1 MPFADA
7 ADRRVA
13 RHLPE
18 GFDAVREQQRAPADT
33 RCSKRG
39 FRTGMATADNDD
51 LEFLRET
58 HGGAEFYAR
67 GAALRRRPRCFTWN
81 MCLVASQQTM
91 LGPYAALLRAT
102 DLSYLFAA
110 SIIGRLPIGM
120 CGLAILLLVQ
130 GASGSFAVAGATTA
144 AYVAGLAVV
153 APVLGR
159 VIDRRGPR
167 LLLALCA
174 LAFPASL
181 AALVTA
187 VYRDYAGV
195 WLLTFAVAAGATFP
209 PITVCMRTYLRQR
222 FAEEGSLS
230 TAFSL
235 DSVLIEVMFIAGPM
249 LVAVLVALSSA
260 GLAVA
265 CAAAF
270 SMVGVVLFLR
280 SPALRAWRIE
290 RRTGRS
296 LLGPLG
302 EPRFVVLILVFGC
315 YAIAFGL
322 TELGVTAYAAKAN
335 RPALAGVFLGVMSAG
350 SAFGGLAYGSRTW
363 RAPLARQFAL
373 MLAIMGAGLAPLAGS
388 WSVVTF
394 GILSTL
400 GGVVMAPA
408 LIIQSMLVSK
418 TAVAEHATE
427 AFTWST
433 SALLAGVG
441 LGMALGGA
449 LVEHWGT
456 SAPFVTAAAT
466 AWIAAGAA
474 YLWSR
479 G

>member
-1 MPFADA
+1 
-7 ADRRVA
+7 
-13 RHLPE
+13 
-18 GFDAVREQQRAPADT
+18 
-33 RCSKRG
+33 
-39 FRTGMATADNDD
+39 MATADNDD
-51 LEFLRET
+51 LEFVWET
-58 HGGAEFYAR
+58 HGGTEFYASASWLC
-67 GAALRRRPRCFTWN
+67 GEAECFTWN
-81 MCLVASQQTM
+81 IVLVATQQTM
-91 LGPYAALLRAT
+91 LAPYARLLRAA

-130 GASGSFAVAGATTA
+130 GVSGSFAIAGATTA
-144 AYVAGLAVV
+144 AYVAGLSIV
-153 APVLGR
+153 APILGR

-174 LAFPASL
+174 IAFPASL
-181 AALVTA
+181 AALVVA
-187 VYRDYAGV
+187 VHRDYAGV
-195 WLLTFAVAAGATFP
+195 WLVTFAVAAGATFP

-222 FAEEGSLS
+222 FAEEGSLA

-260 GLAVA
+260 GLAIA

-270 SMVGVVLFLR
+270 SLVGVALFLR
-280 SPALRAWRIE
+280 SPALRTWRIE
-290 RRTGRS
+290 RRTGGS
-296 LLGPLG
+296 LLGPLAQS
-302 EPRFVVLILVFGC
+302 RFVVLVIIFGC

-408 LIIQSMLVSK
+408 LIIQSMLVSR

-456 SAPFVTAAAT
+456 SAPFVAAAAA

-474 YLWSR
+474 YLCSR